1 LLSSMP
7 ETVRLSDPRTPL
19 QIEYSA
25 GAMEQIRE
33 RARGGLMAAPRV
45 AFGEGGLLLG
55 VCNKQVIK
63 LLDSVE
69 IPCSHSTGPSFQLN
83 ADEMR
88 ETREMIAEVGRLSGP
103 GGVSVVGWYCS
114 KTRGDVRLS
123 EIDLGLFDELFP
135 ASGQIALVIRPA
147 AVGPMRG
154 AFFFRDSSGAIAD
167 GPECVVSEWRA
178 ASTATSEPDPETPET
193 PTPAPRVEPPPS
205 VPVAPVIEPP
215 SARPSATPQET
226 TLADII
232 QATSTDQKPAPARPV
247 TNPGLFGVPGLEPP
261 RPRTGWRHRMMA
273 IGAAAAVLAVVG
285 AGYVTRNDWLPKP
298 PLALTS
304 TEENGS
310 LLIRWNSAALRGV
323 EHASLLV
330 NDGGQPTPT
339 VVSLD
344 GLQVVSGLYIYMPK
358 SLRVTAKL
366 NAGDITGITAW
377 FAEPPPKPAA
387 TPAANA
393 VPDTAPVPVAP
404 LTEAKPTSVTQT
416 HPAQDETKPKP

>member
-1 LLSSMP
+1 MLSPMP
-7 ETVRLSDPRTPL
+7 ETVHLSDPRTPL

-33 RARGGLMAAPRV
+33 RARDGLMAAPRV

-55 VCNKQVIK
+55 ICNKQVVK

-88 ETREMIAEVGRLSGP
+88 ETREMIEEVGRLSGP

-114 KTRGDVRLS
+114 KTRGEVRLS

-135 ASGQIALVIRPA
+135 ASGQIALVIRPT

-167 GPECVVSEWRA
+167 GPECAVSEWRPALA
-178 ASTATSEPDPETPET
+178 ANEPDPEQ
-193 PTPAPRVEPPPS
+193 PAEAPPVPRVEPPPA
-205 VPVAPVIEPP
+205 VPMPP
-215 SARPSATPQET
+215 AIDPHPTSHQETTHQET

-232 QATSTDQKPAPARPV
+232 HATSLDQKPAPARTV

-261 RPRTGWRHRMMA
+261 RRRTGKRHLMMA

-285 AGYVTRNDWLPKP
+285 ASYVTRNDWLPKP

-310 LLIRWNSAALRGV
+310 LLIRWNPAALRGV
-323 EHASLLV
+323 DHASLLV

-358 SLRVTAKL
+358 SRRVSAKL

-377 FAEPPPKPAA
+377 FAEPPPEPAV
-387 TPAANA
+387 TPAPNA
-393 VPDTAPVPVAP
+393 VPDTAPVSAAP
-404 LTEAKPTSVTQT
+404 ATEAKPNPATQT
-416 HPAQDETKPKP
+416 HPAQDETKPKL